1 MFSLRA
7 GDSIR
12 ERLGG
17 MTSLTVVWFTWMA
30 AFVILE
36 DLEIDS
42 LLVSEL
48 QDMQEK
54 TIKINQLDS
63 IIFHFN
69 GCPAFKRLIGSVSQ
83 DQSLATVF
91 KVYLSRLI

>member
-12 ERLGG
+12 ERVGG
-17 MTSLTVVWFTWMA
+17 TITSLMVVGGSWMDV
-30 AFVILE
+30 FVILE

-48 QDMQEK
+48 QDKLEK
-54 TIKINQLDS
+54 TIKLTNIM
-63 IIFHFN
+63 
-69 GCPAFKRLIGSVSQ
+69 KRFFMKLK
-83 DQSLATVF
+83 T
-91 KVYLSRLI
+91 